1 MTLHLSFLEFVVRG
15 IPEGILFIFSV
26 YVFSNTKIESEKF
39 IISSLSLAIATFLVR
54 MLPISYG
61 IHTILNIIVLVI
73 IATVIIKVTPID
85 AIRSGI
91 LTAILMFVCEGIN
104 MGLIQITHGS
114 DMERIFTD
122 PVLKTVYGIP
132 SLMIFTIILLVYKF
146 IKINRKGFKSV

>member
-26 YVFSNTKIESEKF
+26 YVFSNTKIESGKF

-73 IATVIIKVTPID
+73 IATVIIKVSIID

-91 LTAILMFVCEGIN
+91 LTAILMFVCEGMN

-132 SLMIFTIILLVYKF
+132 SLMIFTIILLAYKF

>member
-26 YVFSNTKIESEKF
+26 YVFSNTKIETKNF
-39 IISSLSLAIATFLVR
+39 IIASLSLSIATFLVR

-73 IATVIIKVTPID
+73 IATIIIKVSIID

-146 IKINRKGFKSV
+146 IKFNRKGFKSV